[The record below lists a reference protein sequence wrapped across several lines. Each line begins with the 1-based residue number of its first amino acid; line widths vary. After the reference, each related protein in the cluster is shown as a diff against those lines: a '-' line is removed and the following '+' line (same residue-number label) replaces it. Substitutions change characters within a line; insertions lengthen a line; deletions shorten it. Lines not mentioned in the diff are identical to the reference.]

1 MAHSFSGKRI
11 WAGTLLLATGVFYL
25 LYNFNAL
32 PFPVPAYVFSWQMLV
47 ILIGIYA
54 LYKSLTKGLILI
66 GVGTYF
72 ILPLT
77 GIIQPIDIQKM
88 WPALIILLGII
99 VLFGSGF
106 NKKHKKKYMSATST
120 LNEELFEITA
130 IMSGNTRQVS
140 SYDFKGGSITAVM
153 GGVELDLT
161 NCYLSKEGCVIDLSV
176 VMGGVSL
183 KISREWNIQSEI
195 TPIMSGIEDEDQY
208 STNVHID
215 PAATIILRGSVV
227 MGGIEIKRA

>member
-1 MAHSFSGKRI
+1 MAQSFSGKRI
-11 WAGTLLLATGVFYL
+11 WAGTLLLLTGVFYL

-32 PFPVPAYVFSWQMLV
+32 PFPVPAYVFSWQMLA
-47 ILIGIYA
+47 ILIGVYA
-54 LYKSLTKGLILI
+54 LYKSIIKGIILI
-66 GVGTYF
+66 GIGTYF

-77 GIIQPIDIQKM
+77 GFIQPIDIEKM

-106 NKKHKKKYMSATST
+106 KKKNKKKPMSTTHTA
-120 LNEELFEITA
+120 NEELFEITA
-130 IMSGNTRQVS
+130 IMSGNTRQIS
-140 SYDFKGGSITAVM
+140 SYDFKGGTITAVM

-208 STNVHID
+208 SNNVHID
-215 PAATIILRGSVV
+215 PAATIILRGSIV